1 MEKTVDQ
8 IGVDLAGRIALTAG
22 AALHCPQT
30 SPGMV
35 CRTADPSAALGM
47 TKGGAVLSSALRA
60 GPANRRSLH
69 YAPPDF
75 LWRLVAL
82 ASFIRLSLRK
92 GAHAALS
99 GAVWQ
104 EIRVRS
110 GRDDKVEGGISR

>member
-1 MEKTVDQ
+1 M
-8 IGVDLAGRIALTAG
+8 LSSALPAGPANSRSLGFA
-22 AALHCPQT
+22 
-30 SPGMV
+30 SV
-35 CRTADPSAALGM
+35 GM
-47 TKGGAVLSSALRA
+47 TKGRAVLSSALRA

-82 ASFIRLSLRK
+82 ASFMRLSLRK

-104 EIRVRS
+104 EIRYAPVGMTKLRAAFP
-110 GRDDKVEGGISR
+110 GDG